1 MKTKTLDRN
10 VIQFYKGKQRKT
22 FSKLIFSKCHHHSES
37 KWRGLCKSSPPWP
50 ALSLTLNPNAKPS
63 EGRKTRL
70 QCKDLNQRE
79 GRKEEAVESS
89 EVVRLVTDVRERR
102 VEAHGYMLGQEDHSH
117 WRSDS
122 PGCPQDLPSRCTA
135 SPSVLQIPGLVTNV
149 ICL

>member
-22 FSKLIFSKCHHHSES
+22 FSKFIFSKCHHHSES

-50 ALSLTLNPNAKPS
+50 ALSLTLSLTLNPNAKPS

-89 EVVRLVTDVRERR
+89 ELVTDVRERR
-102 VEAHGYMLGQEDHSH
+102 VEAHAFPSCLSLTSLLHYSTASSSSFSGSNLYTEGAS
-117 WRSDS
+117 S
-122 PGCPQDLPSRCTA
+122 CPQR
-135 SPSVLQIPGLVTNV
+135 VQR
-149 ICL
+149 